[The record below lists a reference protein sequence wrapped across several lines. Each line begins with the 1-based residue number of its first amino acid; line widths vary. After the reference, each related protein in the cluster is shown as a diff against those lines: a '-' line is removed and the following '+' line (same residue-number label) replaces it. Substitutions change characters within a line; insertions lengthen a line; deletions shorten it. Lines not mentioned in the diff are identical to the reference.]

1 MLNSSSMAMTTSTA
15 SKESS
20 PKVEVKEASALTLE
34 GSTFSKLLRMS
45 RILFWIS
52 WWLKLEDEANRTA
65 PKLKGTDDGDA
76 AAAAANAGD
85 AAAAVRGA
93 TAAKVRGAFESAGVA
108 AALGA
113 MDRRREEDA
122 SLAVDETIVTVDFC
136 EFVSVCFLFDGD
148 GMSGRWMR
156 RWPCESPS
164 ENPSSKSS
172 AATWL
177 LARRKPP
184 REEAATKDEISQV
197 MVMMVIIVHRDIVLG
212 RVWSLVFVLDGDTRY
227 SSNTANPAQTLL

>member
-65 PKLKGTDDGDA
+65 PKLKGIDDGDA
-76 AAAAANAGD
+76 AAAANAGD
-85 AAAAVRGA
+85 TAAAVRGA

-108 AALGA
+108 VALGA

-164 ENPSSKSS
+164 ENPSSKSW

-184 REEAATKDEISQV
+184 REEAATKGEISQV
-197 MVMMVIIVHRDIVLG
+197 MVMVIIVHRGIALG
-212 RVWSLVFVLDGDTRY
+212 RLWSLVFVLDGDTRY
-227 SSNTANPAQTLL
+227 SSSITNTTQTLQ